1 MRPSKC
7 FQFRMG
13 FLPILIFSF
22 ICSVNSKHS
31 MAKVGLFAAEEFSL
45 ERKEHLPGRYPENE
59 DGKIVGGEVVDPP
72 TRYPWMSLMFYKRNN
87 GSLGTW
93 LCGGSLI
100 ARYEHFPYVLSLNFS
115 NYFMIISTAILF

>member
-1 MRPSKC
+1 
-7 FQFRMG
+7 MG

-100 ARYEHFPYVLSLNFS
+100 ARYEHFAYILSLNFS
-115 NYFMIISTAILF
+115 NYFIIISTAILF